1 MRAVRVVSANECV
14 RGRMSQ
20 WSAERCIGVLLGSAG
35 ELGIMFAP
43 LILLVGW
50 CVRAIAES
58 AMQRMWG
65 AVASRGPAHTTVFG
79 VVRAAQRAQEQ
90 GARAGRRNALDWG
103 DVKGGVQ
110 LWGVEG
116 EQSGICC
123 SGGSGGSGGVCD
135 EPGARG
141 GPRGA
146 RRPQAPGDA
155 GDEEDDGAGA
165 LGQFREVSM
174 SCASRAGWDRVR
186 RAVWEGAAVTSIDS
200 V

>member
-1 MRAVRVVSANECV
+1 
-14 RGRMSQ
+14 MSQ

-50 CVRAIAES
+50 CVRAIAET

-79 VVRAAQRAQEQ
+79 VVRAAQRAQE
-90 GARAGRRNALDWG
+90 GRARAGRRNALDWG
-103 DVKGGVQ
+103 DGAQ
-110 LWGVEG
+110 LWGVGG
-116 EQSGICC
+116 EESGICC
-123 SGGSGGSGGVCD
+123 SGGNGGNGGSGGVCD

-141 GPRGA
+141 DPRGA

-165 LGQFREVSM
+165 LGQFRESQR

-186 RAVWEGAAVTSIDS
+186 RAVWEGATEGAAVTSIDS